1 MLHPVHCAQH
11 ERRET
16 TLTGSKFLINHHIS
30 GVTDRSGLQDKDSGA
45 LLFLAA
51 LNTGRSGVY
60 EHRNYKHLLVAKL
73 HVQSSP
79 IRNQRLGT
87 FPLCSIIV
95 N

>member
-1 MLHPVHCAQH
+1 MLHPVHCAQRG
-11 ERRET
+11 RREI
-16 TLTGSKFLINHHIS
+16 TLMGSKFLINNHIS
-30 GVTDRSGLQDKDSGA
+30 GVTDRSGLQDKDLGA

-60 EHRNYKHLLVAKL
+60 KHRNYKHLLVAKL
-73 HVQSSP
+73 HVQFSP